1 MADRDYYHT
10 LGVSRN
16 ASPEEIK
23 KAYRKLA
30 MKHHPDRNP
39 GDAEAERKFKEAA
52 EAYEVLGDPGKRRRY
67 DTYGEAGLR
76 GQHHGFSSMDDIFSA
91 FGDIF
96 GNGLFDGLFGGRRA
110 RRGPARGRS
119 LHMEIDIKLE
129 DVLEGVDK
137 KVKLERP
144 DLCVKCHGTGA
155 AQGTM
160 PRTCATCG
168 GHGRVIH
175 SQGFFQMQT
184 TCPDCGG
191 SGSVIKEKCP
201 ECRGRGM
208 IEVKREI
215 VVKIP
220 QGIENGTR
228 LKVLGEGEPSL
239 DGGPKGDL
247 IVHVNVREHDIFDRI
262 GDHVTCD
269 LPITMCQAALGAEV
283 TVPTLDGEETLAIP
297 RGTQTGDVISL
308 RRRGLPNPRSG
319 RFGDQHVQIFVEVPR
334 KLTRKQ
340 RELLEEYAKTE
351 NAHVSEQR
359 KTFFEKLRECFSGG
373 SSA

>member
-1 MADRDYYHT
+1 MADKDYYHT

-110 RRGPARGRS
+110 RRGSARGRS

-155 AQGTM
+155 APGTT
-160 PRTCATCG
+160 PQTCTTCG

-228 LKVLGEGEPSL
+228 LKVVGEGEPSL

-297 RGTQTGDVISL
+297 RATQTGDVLKI
-308 RRRGLPNPRSG
+308 RGRGLPPLHGLKR
-319 RFGDQHVQIFVEVPR
+319 GDQLVRVFVEVPK
-334 KLTRKQ
+334 KLSERQ
-340 RELLEEYAKTE
+340 EELLRELAKTE
-351 NAHVSEQR
+351 DTKVAPR
-359 KTFFEKLRECFSGG
+359 KRGLLSKFKNLFDQK
-373 SSA
+373 